1 MILQMSLAGGR
12 TCQRACLFLR
22 PETMIHFTALR
33 RALRRGEGSV
43 CDTYLQVKGI
53 LAALSG
59 FAMDYLSWAGL
70 EVLLGWP
77 ADGTGVGRSAIVFFF
92 SVFGTRKRFGK
103 REREMTDRSRERADR
118 AGYAGFLNKLLP
130 ASSGVTH
137 LGCAKGRAGGSPRR
151 CSRPGSSVP

>member
-1 MILQMSLAGGR
+1 MLAGLSFFAAGNDD
-12 TCQRACLFLR
+12 TLHGASAGA
-22 PETMIHFTALR
+22 P
-33 RALRRGEGSV
+33 RRGEGSA
-43 CDTYLQVKGI
+43 CDAYLQVKGI

-77 ADGTGVGRSAIVFFF
+77 ADGTGVGRSAIVFFLGLWD
-92 SVFGTRKRFGK
+92 SEAVWQE